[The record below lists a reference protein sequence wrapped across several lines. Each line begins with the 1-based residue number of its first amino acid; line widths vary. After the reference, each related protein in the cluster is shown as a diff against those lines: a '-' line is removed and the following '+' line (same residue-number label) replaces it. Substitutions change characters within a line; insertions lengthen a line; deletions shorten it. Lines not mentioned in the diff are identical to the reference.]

1 MADQGQKTITIDE
14 LVSELTKDSA
24 ASASTPRPV
33 SSPQSAPMRSSVATQ
48 SIPSSTAS
56 PIPPRPTPSS
66 VPPIQRAPAPAT
78 TSPNQPQP
86 ISRPSMPPAS
96 PASSQPTSSKPAIG
110 PINALI
116 TPVAPVPMTKPM
128 ASQPNPSPVSQNQ
141 PNSQLQGIKEYQ
153 SSIRT
158 MSSDMANIKSGQQV
172 SGVQIPRKIEER
184 PVSPIV
190 SAPVNGPGNPI
201 PTDQS
206 NQKVTITMG
215 IPEKANEISSPKPPS
230 HGVPMSSLPK
240 SETQIIIPEGGRSYR
255 NLIFISIAVIALLV
269 GAAYWYLGSKDSDLA
284 VVSPTP
290 VLSVTPRPTLSP
302 TPTPKVTLSNLI
314 SGNPKTIDLPT
325 AGDPLAYFVKLV
337 KEQVITAG
345 DQQKLNIAP
354 SSGSMEYLLPAAA
367 LDRFMISYPA
377 TLKTLLSMD
386 DSLVLVHAQR
396 EYFDSK
402 GKPITPTK
410 TSNRLVIIS
419 EVSDK
424 TAGLASMNSWEST
437 MASDL
442 NGILELG
449 YKSGAKVV
457 FLNNIY
463 GGATIRY
470 TNFPNPDRSI
480 DYAIMTAA
488 NGKNYLIIASSRE
501 AMYTAIDQM
510 AEK

>member
-1 MADQGQKTITIDE
+1 MADQGQKTITIDD
-14 LVSELTKDSA
+14 LVNELTKDSA
-24 ASASTPRPV
+24 ASAPTPRPV
-33 SSPQSAPMRSSVATQ
+33 SNPQSSPMRSNVVTQ
-48 SIPSSTAS
+48 STPSSTAS
-56 PIPPRPTPSS
+56 SIPSISAQPSAPS
-66 VPPIQRAPAPAT
+66 VQRASAPAT
-78 TSPNQPQP
+78 TSPNQSQP
-86 ISRPSMPPAS
+86 ISRPSMPSAS
-96 PASSQPTSSKPAIG
+96 PAPSQPISAKPVVG
-110 PINALI
+110 PVN
-116 TPVAPVPMTKPM
+116 TPVAPAMPAPM
-128 ASQPNPSPVSQNQ
+128 ARPVAPQPNPSPTSQNQ
-141 PNSQLQGIKEYQ
+141 PNPRLQGIKEYQ

-172 SGVQIPRKIEER
+172 RGVQIPRKIEER
-184 PVSPIV
+184 PVSPVV

-201 PTDQS
+201 STDQPG
-206 NQKVTITMG
+206 QKVTITMG
-215 IPEKANEISSPKPPS
+215 IPEKANEISSPKIPS
-230 HGVPMSSLPK
+230 QSVSMSSLPK

-255 NLIFISIAVIALLV
+255 NLIFISIAVVALLV
-269 GAAYWYLGSKDSDLA
+269 GAAYWYFGLKDSDLA

-302 TPTPKVTLSNLI
+302 TPTPEVILSNLI

-354 SSGSMEYLLPAAA
+354 SSGSMDYLPPAAA

-377 TLKTLLSMD
+377 ALKTLLGMD
-386 DSLVLVHAQR
+386 DSLMLVHAQR

-402 GKPITPTK
+402 GKPITPAK
-410 TSNRLVIIS
+410 TSNRLMIIS

-424 TAGLASMNSWEST
+424 TASLASMSSWEST
-437 MASDL
+437 MAGDL

-480 DYAIMTAA
+480 DYAIMTAS

-501 AMYTAIDQM
+501 AMYAAIDQM
-510 AEK
+510 AQK